1 MYSLWLDIGNL
12 VSLIVMGL
20 DGKQTYQDFSLY
32 SSQKSYF
39 ELHMRILMEM
49 QEILGGLILY
59 Y

>member
-20 DGKQTYQDFSLY
+20 EGKQTYQDFSLY

-39 ELHMRILMEM
+39 ELHMCYAMEM
-49 QEILGGLILY
+49 QEILGDLILY